1 MSNIFGVFKLLN
13 LVTVPQIRINGI
25 HAVWHEINGMN
36 AVWHSP
42 GFQLSPT
49 TFGL

>member
-13 LVTVPQIRINGI
+13 LVTVPQIK
-25 HAVWHEINGMN
+25 INGMN